1 MKTLLTNA
9 RIYDGTGS
17 EPFSGSV
24 LIENDRI
31 AAVGRAVEAD
41 RVIDLGGKS
50 IAPGFID
57 SHSHNDWFAIKKQ
70 PLKYF
75 EPFIRQG
82 ITTFVTGNCGL
93 SCIGFDEKSAHVG
106 DIGGGLF
113 SYADTVGKFGSYA
126 DYSAAID
133 GRMPC
138 NVATLVGHCSAR
150 ASVAG
155 MENRPLTEKEEAE
168 MLAILEKNLREGAA
182 GVSLGLMYEPG
193 LYANT
198 EELKKVAALCVK
210 YNKPLTVHPR
220 AESKVSMSYKQ
231 LFGRSHLLRAE
242 DELAEIAEGTK
253 LKLQHSH
260 AIFVGRR
267 SFGDKDEFLKIQKRL
282 RAGGVD
288 AMYDIY
294 DELLGV
300 SVITV
305 VLPAWYQGMSKE
317 ERKKPM
323 SKLKLRVL
331 IAATSLL
338 LGFGFDDIQ
347 VAYIGHGYEKYE
359 GKTVAQ
365 IAKENGK
372 SALDM
377 YLQLCEE
384 SNFKGR
390 VNMGPYTTPE
400 IIREFEHDPNCL
412 YMTDAWVED
421 FGVQNPA
428 IYDCFPKFLRDSLL
442 GSGDTLPATVRRMTG
457 AAADRFMLKDR
468 GYIKEGCFADLT
480 VFNEDEIKAAT
491 PDQTKSF
498 GIEKVFI
505 NGALVLD
512 AETLNKEALAVSGR
526 AIGVD

>member
-1 MKTLLTNA
+1 MK
-9 RIYDGTGS
+9 
-17 EPFSGSV
+17 
-24 LIENDRI
+24 
-31 AAVGRAVEAD
+31 
-41 RVIDLGGKS
+41 
-50 IAPGFID
+50 
-57 SHSHNDWFAIKKQ
+57 
-70 PLKYF
+70 
-75 EPFIRQG
+75 
-82 ITTFVTGNCGL
+82 
-93 SCIGFDEKSAHVG
+93 
-106 DIGGGLF
+106 
-113 SYADTVGKFGSYA
+113 
-126 DYSAAID
+126 
-133 GRMPC
+133 
-138 NVATLVGHCSAR
+138 
-150 ASVAG
+150 
-155 MENRPLTEKEEAE
+155 
-168 MLAILEKNLREGAA
+168 
-182 GVSLGLMYEPG
+182 
-193 LYANT
+193 
-198 EELKKVAALCVK
+198 
-210 YNKPLTVHPR
+210 
-220 AESKVSMSYKQ
+220 
-231 LFGRSHLLRAE
+231 
-242 DELAEIAEGTK
+242 
-253 LKLQHSH
+253 
-260 AIFVGRR
+260 
-267 SFGDKDEFLKIQKRL
+267 FLKIQKQL
-282 RAGGVD
+282 RDGGVD

-347 VAYIGHGYEKYE
+347 VAYIGPGYEKYE

-372 SALDM
+372 SSLDM

-421 FGVQNPA
+421 HGVQNPA

-468 GYIKEGCFADLT
+468 GYVKEGCFADLT
-480 VFNEDEIKAAT
+480 VFDEDVIKAAT